1 MLNVHDHSR
10 ESVGMKYIYP
20 VVSRRSGGVSIGIN
34 LNTNNACNWACIYC
48 QVPNLTRG
56 TAPPVDLILLEEELR
71 RFLQTATAGDFLEKN
86 VPPEARRL
94 VDVAFSGNGEPTSAG
109 EFAEAVSV
117 ASRVLDDYKLL
128 PRIKMRLITNGS
140 LMHRAA
146 VRRGIA
152 LIGSLSGEVW
162 FKIDAGTTEEVLRI
176 NGTHTTPDKIRRA
189 ILACSAL
196 SPTWIQTCLFA
207 TDGQAIAE
215 QEFAA
220 YLGLISSVSTHI
232 QGVHLYGMARPSLQ
246 PEANRLSALNAESL
260 SMFAQ
265 RIAALGLTVV
275 ENP

>member
-20 VVSRRSGGVSIGIN
+20 VVSRRAGGVSIGIN

-56 TAPPVDLILLEEELR
+56 TAPPVDLKLLEEELR
-71 RFLQTATAGDFLEKN
+71 KFLHTTTAGDFLEKN

-94 VDVAFSGNGEPTSAG
+94 VDVAFSGNGEPTSAQ
-109 EFAEAVSV
+109 EFAEAVGV

-128 PRIKMRLITNGS
+128 PGIKIRLITNGS
-140 LMHRAA
+140 LMHRAT
-146 VRRGIA
+146 VRQGIA
-152 LIGSLSGEVW
+152 LIGGQGGEVW
-162 FKIDAGTTEEVLRI
+162 FKIDAGTTEEISRI
-176 NGTHTTPDKIRRA
+176 NGTQTTPDKIRHGVV
-189 ILACSAL
+189 ACSSLA
-196 SPTWIQTCLFA
+196 PTWIQTCLFA
-207 TDGQAIAE
+207 ADGQAIAE
-215 QEFAA
+215 EEFAA

-232 QGVHLYGMARPSLQ
+232 KGVHLYGMARPSLQ

-260 SMFAQ
+260 SMFAH